1 MSINTE
7 ELMKNMLGAVPTAPI
22 QQNMVAPEM
31 VIPTM
36 VAPAAIDPTSAS
48 LAPVAPIG
56 APIPNLETPAAPTTP
71 AASVN
76 VAPAAPIVP
85 AAQPEFS
92 MPEINPV
99 VQTTVAPAVN
109 TTNTVV
115 PTQVA
120 VENSTAMAA
129 VNAVEASPTVGSQ
142 LNLQNGL
149 DLDNIMTQEEE
160 VKLAQQEKIIEPIT
174 IGGLES
180 IGTCKTSTWSALI
193 TILEFI
199 AKGLSNND
207 VIEIDKGLIDTHRNG
222 NFIHCDMRQILGN
235 ISLNLTAPETSVK
248 LLKLIKGGEL
258 IQIFKENAT
267 QKYVYCN
274 IQDGEIKTRV
284 KTSFSA
290 ESGAEF
296 SKAPI
301 LAKAAFKKEIPP
313 QEKEIL
319 KTIISGRSA
328 SGSEEAFRFGFSKA
342 DNTLVSVGVGK
353 DFTHFFKDSKIETDE
368 YRCYNPFP
376 VPNMDS
382 CIIEFYKEEDGSN
395 WIRTISNINVSS
407 IVCTEKVELIDS
419 SIEDFSFN

>member
-7 ELMKNMLGAVPTAPI
+7 ELMKNMLGAVPTTPM
-22 QQNMVAPEM
+22 QQTMVAPEM

-36 VAPAAIDPTSAS
+36 VAPAAIDPASAS
-48 LAPVAPIG
+48 LTPVAPIG
-56 APIPNLETPAAPTTP
+56 TPIYNLEASVSAAPAVLT
-71 AASVN
+71 
-76 VAPAAPIVP
+76 VP
-85 AAQPEFS
+85 A
-92 MPEINPV
+92 

-109 TTNTVV
+109 TETAIPVIT
-115 PTQVA
+115 
-120 VENSTAMAA
+120 ENSTAMAA
-129 VNAVEASPTVGSQ
+129 VNAVATAPTVGSQ

-160 VKLAQQEKIIEPIT
+160 VKLAQQEKIVEPIT

-180 IGTCKTSTWSALI
+180 IGSCKTSTWSALI

-290 ESGAEF
+290 ESGGEF

-328 SGSEEAFRFGFSKA
+328 SGSEEAFRFGFSKT

-353 DFTHFFKDSKIETDE
+353 DFTHFFKDSKIEIDE

-382 CIIEFYKEEDGSN
+382 CIIEFYREEDGSN